1 MNKELKYIGYAV
13 AAVALLKLIGKQPN
27 ISGIGKLPRKLS
39 VGSTRHDPQMYVS
52 TWGEYNS
59 GSGKGKWITLTD
71 FSSYNDFVEYC
82 KKLFPTEKHP
92 EFMIQDTMYMPD
104 WKKDYKWITEEEFD
118 FLTEEYSELDDTEK
132 EAYDIYVQLT
142 GNFADI
148 DGFHDAY
155 KGEFDSGEDYAA
167 YCVDVGY
174 INNDTLLQHI
184 DYAQLWRTLNTEG
197 VYFEDGFIFNIY

>member
-13 AAVALLKLIGKQPN
+13 AAIALLKLMNRKPTV
-27 ISGIGKLPRKLS
+27 SGIGKLPRKPS
-39 VGSTRHDPQMYVS
+39 VGITRHDPQMYVS

-132 EAYDIYVQLT
+132 EAYDTYVYLT
-142 GNFADI
+142 GNFTDI
-148 DGFHDAY
+148 DGFRDSY
-155 KGEFDSGEDYAA
+155 MGEFTSGEEYADYCISEGIFDDD
-167 YCVDVGY
+167 Y
-174 INNDTLLQHI
+174 LLMHI
-184 DYAQLWRTLNTEG
+184 DNSALWRSISSNG
-197 VYFEDGFIFNIY
+197 VRFENGFIFQL